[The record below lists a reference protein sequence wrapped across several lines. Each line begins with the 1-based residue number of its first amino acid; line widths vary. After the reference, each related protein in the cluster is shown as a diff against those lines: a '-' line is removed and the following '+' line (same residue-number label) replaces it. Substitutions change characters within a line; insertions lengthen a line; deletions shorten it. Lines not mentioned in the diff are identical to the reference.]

1 MRISDWS
8 SDVCSSDLIVRAC
21 AVARPEGDANAR
33 ADRQLV
39 AVDLV
44 SIRKPV
50 DQPFA
55 KLDHRLVVVRLAHDD
70 GEFVAAKTADAVAVV
85 GRLLDP
91 VGDFAKKLVAD
102 LMAQRVVDRRSEERR
117 VGKEW
122 VSPCRSRWAPVH

>member
-70 GEFVAAKTADAVAVV
+70 GQFVAAKTADAV
-85 GRLLDP
+85 
-91 VGDFAKKLVAD
+91 
-102 LMAQRVVDRRSEERR
+102 RSEEHTSELQSLMRISYAAFCTKTPNVPPNSWTKWKQHTSHRR
-117 VGKEW
+117 ADK
-122 VSPCRSRWAPVH
+122 C